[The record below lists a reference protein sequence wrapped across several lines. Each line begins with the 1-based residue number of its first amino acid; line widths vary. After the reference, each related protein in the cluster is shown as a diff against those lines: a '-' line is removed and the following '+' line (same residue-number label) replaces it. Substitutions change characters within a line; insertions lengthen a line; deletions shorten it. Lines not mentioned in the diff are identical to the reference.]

1 MYRIAV
7 LTNSRAQEAFLAEQ
21 ISRFCAEHCLFPKMD
36 CYHDQES
43 FFEAARNEPPTN
55 AVIALPGV
63 DGLNAVEH
71 LRALCPQTRIIWC
84 SDLDFSLH
92 AFRLRAD
99 YFLLEP
105 VTEAALRQ
113 GFRIWL
119 DEKIRRSSTGLT
131 ATNTTRRTVYEKEKH
146 RPFCVKPV
154 ADRSIVPFHGCL
166 RRNTDAGRQC
176 CRFAAR
182 CPVRCGTALFSGTS
196 LCGAAG
202 KGSEPQAGRGKP
214 LHGQER
220 CKHSS
225 RWLQHRLDG

>member
-7 LTNSRAQEAFLAEQ
+7 LTNSRAQEAFWAEQ
-21 ISRFCAEHCLFPKMD
+21 ILQFCAEHCLFPQMD

-43 FFEAARNEPPTN
+43 FFEAARNEPLTN

-119 DEKIRRSSTGLT
+119 DGKNQAEQHWSDRNKHNKENGL
-131 ATNTTRRTVYEKEKH
+131 
-146 RPFCVKPV
+146 
-154 ADRSIVPFHGCL
+154 
-166 RRNTDAGRQC
+166 
-176 CRFAAR
+176 
-182 CPVRCGTALFSGTS
+182 
-196 LCGAAG
+196 
-202 KGSEPQAGRGKP
+202 
-214 LHGQER
+214 
-220 CKHSS
+220 
-225 RWLQHRLDG
+225 